1 MKKVYTIY
9 RDTERERQSV
19 EQRDTPAD
27 ELDFIS
33 TFLLA
38 KEQEGQEA
46 CEEGERG
53 EKKFITE
60 LKPELFSSFI
70 TQNMWVVQVQTIA
83 PSQVLGKRVFPESEL
98 LQTRALYLT
107 SHFKSH

>member
-46 CEEGERG
+46 CEEVERG

-83 PSQVLGKRVFPESEL
+83 PSQVLGKWVFPESEL

>member
-46 CEEGERG
+46 CEEVERG
-53 EKKFITE
+53 
-60 LKPELFSSFI
+60 
-70 TQNMWVVQVQTIA
+70 
-83 PSQVLGKRVFPESEL
+83 GKEVHNRVK
-98 LQTRALYLT
+98 T
-107 SHFKSH
+107 

>member
-1 MKKVYTIY
+1 MGSGLKLVKKVYTIY

-38 KEQEGQEA
+38 KE
-46 CEEGERG
+46 
-53 EKKFITE
+53 
-60 LKPELFSSFI
+60 
-70 TQNMWVVQVQTIA
+70 
-83 PSQVLGKRVFPESEL
+83 
-98 LQTRALYLT
+98 
-107 SHFKSH
+107 